1 MPDPDD
7 TTDIDIGDVKKPKKL
22 VKKLGKIGLLGLGAI
37 AQEFLNVQISE
48 KTDMNKTLLS
58 GGQVLLSG
66 IAGGYVKNTY
76 VKSFL
81 GGIMAGASKDFVSN
95 LIESV
100 KAGDLLQN
108 LFKPKEPIPT
118 PPPENNN
125 LINAGDS
132 CYV

>member
-1 MPDPDD
+1 MPDD
-7 TTDIDIGDVKKPKKL
+7 TTDIDLKDIKQPKKL

-37 AQEFLNVQISE
+37 AQEFLSAQISE

-58 GGQVLLSG
+58 GGEVILSG

-76 VKSFL
+76 AKSFL

-95 LIESV
+95 LITSIRG
-100 KAGDLLQN
+100 GDLQN
-108 LFKPKEPIPT
+108 LFKPKEPV
-118 PPPENNN
+118 PPPEGNNAN
-125 LINAGDS
+125 NAGDS

>member
-1 MPDPDD
+1 MPDD
-7 TTDIDIGDVKKPKKL
+7 TTDIDIEDIKKPKKL

-76 VKSFL
+76 AKSFL
-81 GGIMAGASKDFVSN
+81 GGMMAGASKDFVSN
-95 LIESV
+95 LIESA

-108 LFKPKEPIPT
+108 LFKPKEPKPT

-125 LINAGDS
+125 IINAGDS